1 MKNKKHT
8 CILTGVLTAL
18 AMACT
23 AQAQADVVDNSFYP
37 YRESTPNAPGL
48 TTGMSINQANVAQF
62 RDIIDPAFY
71 NFIEQGWV
79 EIKVAETTS
88 FDLHPNYVEASR
100 AGLGNVS
107 LGAKPGELN
116 GWQAGRPGHSRK
128 SRMPTIRVP
137 ARNSPGT
144 TSTATTG
151 ATARPS
157 TRSTGSTGT

>member
-1 MKNKKHT
+1 MNNNKHT
-8 CILTGVLTAL
+8 RILAGVLTAL

-37 YRESTPNAPGL
+37 YRESAPSAPGL
-48 TTGMSINQANVAQF
+48 TTGMTINQANVAQF

-79 EIKVAETTS
+79 EIKVGETTS

-116 GWQAGRPGHSRK
+116 GWQAERGWRKKKGRRREGR
-128 SRMPTIRVP
+128 RGCRC
-137 ARNSPGT
+137 
-144 TSTATTG
+144 
-151 ATARPS
+151 
-157 TRSTGSTGT
+157 TRSVGVGQTLTSG